1 VPSVV
6 CRRRSRCRR
15 EHHVLYSR
23 GDGRCASGY
32 FAARQGATSA
42 CASYNEL
49 KSRCLPTC
57 ASASRATRERGCQRQ
72 CGGAEVFVKRSKR
85 QRTAPR
91 QLKIGGVVHFQWNY
105 SRSRR
110 EEPSF
115 LVQRYEDFQTVDA
128 IESRPPVSILV
139 GCGAETMVDEN
150 NPLTPE
156 QMAARIA
163 ELESR
168 LAKSGTLSF
177 KVSEKG
183 AVSGLWFRAIPR
195 DALFRA
201 VDQAPFPYR

>member
-1 VPSVV
+1 V
-6 CRRRSRCRR
+6 RSP
-15 EHHVLYSR
+15 
-23 GDGRCASGY
+23 
-32 FAARQGATSA
+32 ATPENVDA
-42 CASYNEL
+42 N
-49 KSRCLPTC
+49 
-57 ASASRATRERGCQRQ
+57 GG

-91 QLKIGGVVHFQWNY
+91 QLKINGVVHFQWNY

-115 LVQRYEDFQTVDA
+115 LVQRYEDFQTVDV
-128 IESRPPVSILV
+128 ESRPPVSILV

-183 AVSGLWFRAIPR
+183 AVSVYGLGR
-195 DALFRA
+195 
-201 VDQAPFPYR
+201 FPVTLYFEQWIKLLSHIDELRTFMEANKSKLKLKEQPQH